1 MQKNYKT
8 ILSSTIILTVIWIL
22 ITIYFFYFI
31 DETGYTWSRGE
42 IGDFIGGGLGGIALI
57 IIIFTSYLQGQDL
70 REAGIF
76 RSFQAL
82 SPEAENVSVRIISK
96 IIKAKLV
103 NDSEKDFDL
112 MLKKFRDGDRSVFLR
127 AMKEDIYSNIIHAS
141 KNNKDIE
148 DACKRFENLVNVVY
162 KNIEMAPNKAV
173 LGFILYRIE
182 IPRIVN
188 KIAIERA
195 ILTDILP
202 VGNGL
207 FCVRFIIASVSF
219 SII

>member
-1 MQKNYKT
+1 M
-8 ILSSTIILTVIWIL
+8 
-22 ITIYFFYFI
+22 
-31 DETGYTWSRGE
+31 
-42 IGDFIGGGLGGIALI
+42 
-57 IIIFTSYLQGQDL
+57 

-162 KNIEMAPNKAV
+162 KNIENKDDD
-173 LGFILYRIE
+173 FS
-182 IPRIVN
+182 
-188 KIAIERA
+188 KAIRA
-195 ILTDILP
+195 TEVFD
-202 VGNGL
+202 V
-207 FCVRFIIASVSF
+207 FFHVFKKK
-219 SII
+219 

>member
-127 AMKEDIYSNIIHAS
+127 AMKDDIYSNIIHAS

-162 KNIEMAPNKAV
+162 KNIENKDDDFSKAIRATEV
-173 LGFILYRIE
+173 FDGFIH
-182 IPRIVN
+182 VF
-188 KIAIERA
+188 KKK
-195 ILTDILP
+195 
-202 VGNGL
+202 
-207 FCVRFIIASVSF
+207 
-219 SII
+219 

>member
-162 KNIEMAPNKAV
+162 KNIENKDDDFSKAIRATEV
-173 LGFILYRIE
+173 FDVFIH
-182 IPRIVN
+182 VF
-188 KIAIERA
+188 KKK
-195 ILTDILP
+195 
-202 VGNGL
+202 
-207 FCVRFIIASVSF
+207 
-219 SII
+219 

>member
-162 KNIEMAPNKAV
+162 KNIENKNDDFSKAIRATEV
-173 LGFILYRIE
+173 FDVFIHVLKCLGFSL
-182 IPRIVN
+182 
-188 KIAIERA
+188 K
-195 ILTDILP
+195 LP
-202 VGNGL
+202 L
-207 FCVRFIIASVSF
+207 E
-219 SII
+219 

>member
-162 KNIEMAPNKAV
+162 KNIENKDDDFSKAIRATEV
-173 LGFILYRIE
+173 FDVFIN
-182 IPRIVN
+182 VF
-188 KIAIERA
+188 KKK
-195 ILTDILP
+195 
-202 VGNGL
+202 
-207 FCVRFIIASVSF
+207 
-219 SII
+219 

>member
-127 AMKEDIYSNIIHAS
+127 AMKDDMYSNIIHS
-141 KNNKDIE
+141 PKNNKDIE

-162 KNIEMAPNKAV
+162 KNI
-173 LGFILYRIE
+173 
-182 IPRIVN
+182 VN
-188 KIAIERA
+188 KDDDFSKAIRA
-195 ILTDILP
+195 TEVFD
-202 VGNGL
+202 V
-207 FCVRFIIASVSF
+207 FIHVF
-219 SII
+219 KKK